1 MFINGNL
8 RKGDVIYMSNVKLF
22 TDSTCDLSTE
32 LLNKYD
38 ISIVPLYVNFDDCM
52 YKDQIEL
59 STEELYVKVT
69 EKNKLPK
76 TAAPSPTDFS
86 NAFKPYID
94 NGQDILY
101 IGLSS
106 MISSAINNAV
116 LACNEF
122 PEGRIKIIDSMNLS
136 SGIGLLVLK
145 AADFINEGMDL
156 NIIADKIQELVPKVR
171 TAFVIDT
178 LDFLYKGGRCSALQ
192 NIASSVLKIKPVI
205 SVVNGKMIVREKIR
219 GKRHKVLET
228 LLNSVLKKKDTI
240 DLTRIMITHSMSN
253 EDAVFLKKELQKS
266 LNAKEIII
274 TDAGCVISSHCG
286 ENTVGI
292 LYIEK

>member
-1 MFINGNL
+1 MN
-8 RKGDVIYMSNVKLF
+8 NVKLF
-22 TDSTCDLSTE
+22 TDSTCDLSAK
-32 LLNKYD
+32 LLNKYN
-38 ISIVPLYVNFDDCM
+38 ISIVPLYVNFDDYG
-52 YKDQIEL
+52 YKDLLEL
-59 STEELYVKVT
+59 TTEELYVKVA

-76 TAAPSPTDFS
+76 TSAPSPADFY

-106 MISSAINNAV
+106 MISSTINNAV
-116 LACNEF
+116 LASKEF
-122 PEGRIKIIDSMNLS
+122 PEGRIQVVDSMNLS

-145 AADFINEGMDL
+145 AADFISEGMEL
-156 NIIADKIQELVPKVR
+156 NIVSEKTRELVPKVR

-178 LDFLYKGGRCSALQ
+178 LDYLYKGGRCSALQ
-192 NIASSVLKIKPVI
+192 NIFSSVLKIKPVI

-219 GKRHKVLET
+219 GNRGKVLNT
-228 LLNSVLKKKDTI
+228 LLNSVLKEKDNM
-240 DLTRIMITHSMSN
+240 DLKRIMVTHSMSN
-253 EDAVFLKKELQKS
+253 EDAKFLKKQL
-266 LNAKEIII
+266 EISVKAEEILI

-286 ENTVGI
+286 QNTVGI

>member
-1 MFINGNL
+1 M
-8 RKGDVIYMSNVKLF
+8 KGSDVYMNNIKLF
-22 TDSTCDLSTE
+22 TDSTCDLSKE
-32 LLNKYD
+32 LLKKYN
-38 ISIVPLYVNFDDCM
+38 ISLVPLYVNFDDFM
-52 YKDQIEL
+52 YKDLLEL
-59 STEELYVKVT
+59 STEELYVKVD

-76 TAAPSPTDFS
+76 TSAPSPADFY

-106 MISSAINNAV
+106 MISSTINNAV
-116 LACNEF
+116 LASKEF
-122 PEGRIKIIDSMNLS
+122 PEGRIQVVDSMNLS

-145 AADFINEGMDL
+145 AADFISEGMEL
-156 NIIADKIQELVPKVR
+156 NAVADKIEALVPKVR

-178 LDFLYKGGRCSALQ
+178 LDYLYKGGRCSALQ
-192 NIASSVLKIKPVI
+192 NIFSSVLKIKPVI

-219 GKRHKVLET
+219 GKRDKVLTT
-228 LLNSVLKKKDTI
+228 LLNSVLKEMDNI
-240 DLTRIMITHSMSN
+240 DLKRIMVTHSMSH
-253 EDAVFLKKELQKS
+253 EDSKFLKKQLEFSVK
-266 LNAKEIII
+266 AEEILI

-286 ENTVGI
+286 QNTVGI